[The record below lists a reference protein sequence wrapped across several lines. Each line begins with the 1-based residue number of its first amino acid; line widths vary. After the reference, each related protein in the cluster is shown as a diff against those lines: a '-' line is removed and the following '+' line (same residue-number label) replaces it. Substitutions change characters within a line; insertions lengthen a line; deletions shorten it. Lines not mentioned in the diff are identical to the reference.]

1 MSSNP
6 DIIVRK
12 VNEVYMKVECDAST
26 QYEIQDYFS
35 FYAPGYKFNPKF
47 KNKIW
52 DGKIRLYNQSTR
64 QLYVGLYHKLEK
76 FAEERG

>member
-1 MSSNP
+1 MTLST

-12 VNEVYMKVECDAST
+12 VNEVYMHIDCDAST
-26 QYEIQDYFS
+26 LYEIQDNFS

-52 DGKIRLYNQSTR
+52 MGRLGFSI
-64 QLYVGLYHKLEK
+64 YHQKL
-76 FAEERG
+76 FI